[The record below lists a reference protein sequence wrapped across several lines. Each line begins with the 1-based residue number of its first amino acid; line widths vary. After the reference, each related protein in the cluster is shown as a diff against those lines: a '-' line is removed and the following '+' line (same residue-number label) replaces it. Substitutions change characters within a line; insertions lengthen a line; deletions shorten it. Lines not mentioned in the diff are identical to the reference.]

1 MTPNQTIT
9 AFPEFADVG
18 TKTKPGDAKYSA
30 GFVEADVL
38 PAEWLN
44 WLLNKPSAAITE
56 IKAGLESIE
65 KELNN
70 LLTAGGETADITD
83 DTQVKDAIVYLRN
96 SVTGV
101 LENLSTTN
109 KTSLVAAVNELKSA
123 IGTLSSLSTTAK
135 TDLVSAINEIVGGL
149 GTAAGK
155 TAGSAS
161 GNVPI
166 NASSLGTTNNN
177 IVVTDSS
184 GNLKVS
190 GTTIGGAAGK
200 ESTNNLSASSSAL
213 VESAAVAKHVYY
225 FVNTETKTGGN
236 TTSHT
241 FTLSDTDNILLTD
254 GTVVKVWFL
263 NDCRNN
269 TSTKPT
275 NAAYFPKLKIG
286 ATEYPI
292 VVGKAGTLNT
302 FKYLNYYY
310 WWFSSTK
317 LEFIYYNGNFVIN
330 SQAVMAEMY
339 YYSNYELNDGFKVYA
354 NGHKELWGVFQ
365 AETAGWNNY
374 TITLPISMNY
384 EHYSVV
390 ASPEIINTTPIG
402 SPNYL
407 EFIIQAKKTN
417 SFVVHYYSVLS
428 ESNPRR
434 ICWMIKGC

>member
-9 AFPEFADVG
+9 AFPEFADGG

-83 DTQVKDAIVYLRN
+83 DTQVVDSIKYLRD
-96 SVTGV
+96 SITGV
-101 LENLSTTN
+101 LSNLTTTS
-109 KTSLVAAVNELKSA
+109 KT
-123 IGTLSSLSTTAK
+123 T
-135 TDLVSAINEIVGGL
+135 LVSAINELVSKIGTLTNLITGNKTNLVSAINEVIEGL

-155 TAGSAS
+155 RAGSAA

-177 IVVTDSS
+177 IVVTDAT
-184 GNLKVS
+184 GKLKVS
-190 GTTIGGAAGK
+190 DITVGGAAGRGY
-200 ESTNNLSASSSAL
+200 THNLSKNSDAL
-213 VESAAVAKHVYY
+213 VQSDAVAKHVYY
-225 FVNTETKTGGN
+225 FVNSETMQGGN

-241 FTLSDTDNILLTD
+241 FTLSDTDNVLLTD

-263 NDCRNN
+263 NDCKNN

-275 NAAYFPKLKIG
+275 NTAYFPKLKIG

-292 VVGKAGTLNT
+292 VVGKTGTLNT
-302 FKYLNYYY
+302 FKYINRYY
-310 WWFSSTK
+310 WWFSGTK
-317 LEFIYYNGNFVIN
+317 LEFVYYNGTFVID
-330 SQAVMAEMY
+330 SQAVMAERY
-339 YYSNYELNDGFKVYA
+339 FYNNYALNDGYKVYA

-365 AETAGWNNY
+365 AETAGWDNY

-407 EFIIQAKKTN
+407 EFIIQAKKTD

-428 ESNPRR
+428 EQNPRR
-434 ICWMIKGC
+434 ICWMIKGS